1 MRVFI
6 ADDHPIFLDAICEE
20 VSRAGGDVSVNKGE
34 NLESVLKL
42 GDQLS
47 DFDVL
52 VIDFSMPGMNGAD
65 GVREVLER
73 HPGATIAIMS
83 GVALPSDV
91 KAVIDAGAKGFI
103 PKTLNGGAFVA
114 AVNLIAAGGTFV
126 PTDYL
131 GDGNEAGQAG
141 HQEPHHDTF
150 SLTPRENEVLAHI
163 VEGQSNKEIARALEI
178 EEVTVKLHARRIF
191 QKLGVKN
198 RVQAAKTAIDAGLYG
213 TS

>member
-1 MRVFI
+1 
-6 ADDHPIFLDAICEE
+6 
-20 VSRAGGDVSVNKGE
+20 
-34 NLESVLKL
+34 
-42 GDQLS
+42 
-47 DFDVL
+47 
-52 VIDFSMPGMNGAD
+52 
-65 GVREVLER
+65 
-73 HPGATIAIMS
+73 MS
-83 GVALPSDV
+83 GVALPADV

-131 GDGNEAGQAG
+131 GEG
-141 HQEPHHDTF
+141 HDADNADQHPRHDTF

-163 VEGQSNKEIARALEI
+163 VEGQSNKEIAHALEI

-198 RVQAAKTAIDAGLYG
+198 RVQAAKAAMDAGLYE
-213 TS
+213 TM

>member
-20 VSRAGGDVSVNKGE
+20 VGRAGGDISVNKGE
-34 NLESVLKL
+34 NLESVLNL

-47 DFDVL
+47 AFDVL
-52 VIDFSMPGMNGAD
+52 VIDFSMPGMD
-65 GVREVLER
+65 GVEGVRKVLVR
-73 HPGATIAIMS
+73 HPGANIAIMS
-83 GVALPSDV
+83 GVALPADV

-131 GDGNEAGQAG
+131 GEG
-141 HQEPHHDTF
+141 HDADNADQHPRHDTF

-163 VEGQSNKEIARALEI
+163 VEGQSNKEIAHALEI

-198 RVQAAKTAIDAGLYG
+198 RVQAAKAAMDAGLYE
-213 TS
+213 TM

>member
-6 ADDHPIFLDAICEE
+6 ADDHPIFLDAISEE
-20 VSRAGGDVSVNKGE
+20 IGRAGGDVSVNKGE
-34 NLESVLKL
+34 NLDSILNL
-42 GDQLS
+42 GEHLS
-47 DFDVL
+47 EFDVL
-52 VIDFSMPGMNGAD
+52 VIDFSMPGMNGVE
-65 GVREVLER
+65 GVRKVLER
-73 HPGATIAIMS
+73 HPEATIAIMS
-83 GVALPSDV
+83 GVALPADV

-131 GDGNEAGQAG
+131 GDGQDGGDGA
-141 HQEPHHDTF
+141 HQKAPHDSF

-198 RVQAAKTAIDAGLYG
+198 RVQAAKTAIDAGLYE

>member
-1 MRVFI
+1 MKVFI

-20 VSRAGGDVSVNKGE
+20 VGRAGGDVSINKGE
-34 NLESVLKL
+34 NLDSVLNL
-42 GDQLS
+42 GDHLS

-52 VIDFSMPGMNGAD
+52 VIDFSMPGMD
-65 GVREVLER
+65 GVEGVRKVLER
-73 HPGATIAIMS
+73 HPEATIAIMS
-83 GVALPSDV
+83 GVALPADV

-126 PTDYL
+126 PTDYM
-131 GDGNEAGQAG
+131 GDGQDAGDAD
-141 HQEPHHDTF
+141 HQKSLHDAY
-150 SLTPRENEVLAHI
+150 SLTPRESEVLAHI

-198 RVQAAKTAIDAGLYG
+198 RVQAAKAAIDAGLHE
-213 TS
+213 T